1 MINWIHIKNLALV
14 KEVNIDFS
22 NDFNVIS
29 GETGAGKSVI
39 MGAIGLLLGDRA
51 DKNSI
56 RSGEKRCEIS
66 SQIKIPDY
74 LINEI
79 SISLENKGIEFD
91 SEEGLITIKRVIT
104 TSNSKNFINDTSVT
118 LNSLKDLGSQ
128 LIDIHGA
135 NEHQSLIKQ
144 KKQLDILDNY
154 AKTANGL
161 MELKNINNE
170 LKDLLKEREELEKNI
185 PNPAEAE
192 HLKFVISD
200 IKKIN
205 PEENEDFDLG
215 EKHKVVS
222 NSKDLILDA
231 TNSKEIIDGNEGSIC
246 DQMRELHSMIA
257 NIANLDEK
265 GGKVLLEQSDTIF
278 EQLQELSYD
287 IEKYSDN
294 LDVDEEALFNLEER
308 LSEIQGLKRRYG
320 SNLENVFIVLEDAEL
335 RYSQFQNSCD
345 MRNEF
350 DNKEKNI
357 LNKLNKQAEKISKK
371 RKKASAKF
379 AKEVTDE
386 LKKLGFLKS
395 EFKIDFQETEIN
407 TTGMDK
413 IDFLFSANPGVPPA
427 PLRNIASSGEMSRI
441 MLALKT
447 VLADSDTIPVL
458 IFDEIDVNIGGETA
472 GVVGAE
478 LKKLANNHQVLS
490 ISHLPQV
497 AANADAHFLV
507 EKSVTNN
514 ETTTQIYQL
523 DEKGKI
529 NEISRMLGGSK
540 AATEHAI
547 SLLKQG
553 T

>member
-22 NDFNVIS
+22 SDFNVIS

-66 SQIKIPDY
+66 SEIKISDY
-74 LINEI
+74 LVNDIALI
-79 SISLENKGIEFD
+79 LDDKGIEFD
-91 SEEGLITIKRVIT
+91 SEEKLITIKRVIT
-104 TSNSKNFINDTSVT
+104 TSSSKNFINDTSVT
-118 LNSLKDLGSQ
+118 LNTLKNLGTQ

-144 KKQLDILDNY
+144 KKQLDILDNF
-154 AKTANGL
+154 AKIANEL
-161 MELKNINNE
+161 LELKNINSE
-170 LKDLLKEREELEKNI
+170 LKVLRKEREELEKNV

-205 PEENEDFDLG
+205 PEENEDFKLG
-215 EKHKVVS
+215 EKHKIIS
-222 NSKDLILDA
+222 NSKDLMLDA
-231 TNSKEIIDGNEGSIC
+231 TSSKEIIDGDDGSIC
-246 DQMRELHSMIA
+246 ELMRKLHSMIA

-265 GGKVLLEQSDTIF
+265 GGAVLLEQSDTIF

-287 IEKYSDN
+287 IEKYSTN
-294 LDVDEEALFNLEER
+294 LDLDEEALFNLEER
-308 LSEIQGLKRRYG
+308 LAEIQTIKRRYG
-320 SNLENVFIVLEDAEL
+320 SSLESVFIVLKDAEL

-345 MRNEF
+345 IRNEF
-350 DNKEKNI
+350 EQKEKNI
-357 LNKLNKQAEKISKK
+357 LEKLKKQANKISQI
-371 RKKASAKF
+371 RKTASAKF
-379 AKEVTDE
+379 AKEVTAE

-395 EFKIDFQETEIN
+395 EFSIDFKETEIN
-407 TTGMDK
+407 ASGFDK
-413 IDFLFSANPGVPPA
+413 IDFLFSANPGIPPA

-497 AANADAHFLV
+497 AANADSHFLV
-507 EKSVTNN
+507 EKNVKNDV
-514 ETTTQIYQL
+514 TTTQIYQL
-523 DEKGKI
+523 DNQGRI
-529 NEISRMLGGSK
+529 NEISRMLGGGK
-540 AATEHAI
+540 AATEHAV
-547 SLLKQG
+547 SLLNNN
-553 T
+553 